1 MPKNQLKNTV
11 KMLVSND
18 GGLGMGG
25 RDGCSKKSVS
35 LEVVRCLGNILE
47 EELTAFY
54 DRLSMVF
61 EKMRDDFKIFE
72 TKQYKTETLK
82 IKLQISGTEI
92 A

>member
-1 MPKNQLKNTV
+1 
-11 KMLVSND
+11 MLVSND
-18 GGLGMGG
+18 GGLGMGS
-25 RDGCSKKSVS
+25 RDGCSNKLVS
-35 LEVVRCLGNILE
+35 LEVVRCLGYILE